1 MNNSDRPL
9 IFIDTCSLL
18 ESCWI
23 RKGSRDNE
31 SFEYSKAKDETFW
44 SKELEGLV
52 AMGEVI
58 IPKRNYDE
66 LVKHSKNTK
75 KADLSSR
82 ASHVLQRI
90 NSLYSANKISVV
102 GDKND
107 PFADAILLSVALKF
121 KTQKNMC
128 FITQDRSLSE
138 DLEAIRHFKSV
149 DNRAGYD
156 IKIRRI
162 SKDGSLEPHK
172 GLSRDA
178 SYARRYGHNRSHNQ
192 NYNQDQNHK
201 PSAAATTKTT
211 KKGWWES

>member
-1 MNNSDRPL
+1 MMKGTERPY

-31 SFEYSKAKDETFW
+31 SFEYSKAKDDTFW
-44 SKELEGLV
+44 GKEFESLV

-58 IPKRNYDE
+58 VPKRNYDE
-66 LVKHSKNTK
+66 LIKHSKNTK
-75 KADLSSR
+75 RPDLSSR

-90 NSLYSANKISVV
+90 SALYKANKISIV
-102 GDKND
+102 GDAND

-121 KTQKNMC
+121 KTQKNMA
-128 FITQDRSLSE
+128 FITQDRKLSE

-162 SKDGSLEPHK
+162 SSNGSLEPHK
-172 GLSRDA
+172 GLGRDM
-178 SYARRYGHNRSHNQ
+178 SYAHRHDHSHSHSKSHSQNRKS
-192 NYNQDQNHK
+192 
-201 PSAAATTKTT
+201 STAATSSTT
-211 KKGWWES
+211 KKGWWEN